1 MFDEKPLIVPIFIP
15 NQGCPHRCVFCD
27 QEKITS
33 QPAGPIDGRRVRE
46 LLDLARRSTTF
57 FARRHREI
65 AFYGG
70 TFASLP
76 KERIRELLGVVAPY
90 LQEGIFLSVRISTRP
105 DSLDEEKAAL
115 LRGLGVS
122 TVELGTQSMDDEVLR
137 MTRRGHSALDTERTV
152 GLLRQHGFRVGI
164 QLMPGLPGDSAE
176 RFSATVQQVI
186 RMKPDM
192 VRLYPVVVIRGTEL
206 AQWVESGKY
215 QPLALEEAVRI
226 CAESCLCLE
235 QAGIPVIRIGLMASA
250 SLREKGQVLG
260 GPWHESFG
268 HLVRSEIYQR
278 RIEAFLPGPGEA
290 QRISIRIPSKEIALL
305 RGHRNAGIR
314 RIEKRTK
321 ALIEGILPD
330 DSLPPG
336 RIRVETR

>member
-1 MFDEKPLIVPIFIP
+1 LFDEKPLIVPIFIP

-33 QPAGPIDGRRVRE
+33 QPASPIDGQRVHE
-46 LLDLARRSTTF
+46 LLDLARRSTSF
-57 FARRHREI
+57 CERKHREV

-76 KERIRELLGVVAPY
+76 ENTIRELLGAVAPY
-90 LQEGIFLSVRISTRP
+90 LQEGIFHSVRVSTRP
-105 DSLDEEKAAL
+105 DSLDEKKAAL
-115 LRGLGVS
+115 LKALGVS

-137 MTRRGHSALDTERTV
+137 MTRRGHTALDTERTV
-152 GLLRQHGFRVGI
+152 DLLMQHRFRVGI

-176 RFSATVQQVI
+176 RFSATVQKVI

-192 VRLYPVVVIRGTEL
+192 VRLYPVIVIRGTEL

-215 QPLALEEAVRI
+215 QPLALEKAVRI
-226 CAESCLCLE
+226 CAESCLRLE
-235 QAGIPVIRIGLMASA
+235 EAGIPVIRIGLMASV

-260 GPWHESFG
+260 GPWHGSFG

-278 RIEAFLPGPGEA
+278 RIEAFLPRPGET
-290 QRISIRIPSKEIALL
+290 QRITIRIPSKEIALL

-314 RIEKRTK
+314 RIEETTK
-321 ALIEGILPD
+321 TLIEGVLPD
-330 DSLPPG
+330 DSLPSG

>member
-33 QPAGPIDGRRVRE
+33 QPARPVDGQRVRE
-46 LLDLARRSTTF
+46 LLDHARRSALF
-57 FARRHREI
+57 CARKHREI

-70 TFASLP
+70 TFAGLP
-76 KERIRELLGVVAPY
+76 EKTIREVLGVVASY
-90 LQEGIFLSVRISTRP
+90 LQEGIFHSVRVSTRP
-105 DSLDEEKAAL
+105 DSLDEKKAAL
-115 LRGLGVS
+115 LKGLGVS

-152 GLLRQHGFRVGI
+152 DLLKHRGFRVGI

-176 RFSATVQQVI
+176 RFSATVQKVI

-206 AQWVESGKY
+206 AQWFESGEY
-215 QPLALEEAVRI
+215 QALALEEAVRI
-226 CAESCLCLE
+226 CAESCLRLE
-235 QAGIPVIRIGLMASA
+235 EAGIPVIRIGLMASA
-250 SLREKGQVLG
+250 SLREKGQVMG

-278 RIEAFLPGPGEA
+278 RIGAFLPGPGEA
-290 QRISIRIPSKEIALL
+290 KRISIRIPSKDIALL
-305 RGHRNAGIR
+305 RGHRNEGIR
-314 RIEKRTK
+314 RIEETTK
-321 ALIEGILPD
+321 ALIDGILAD
-330 DSLPPG
+330 DSLPSG
-336 RIRVETR
+336 RITVETR

>member
-57 FARRHREI
+57 CARKHREV

-90 LQEGIFLSVRISTRP
+90 LQEGIFLSVRVSTRP

-290 QRISIRIPSKEIALL
+290 ERITIRIPSKEIALF
-305 RGHRNAGIR
+305 RGHRNEGIR

>member
-33 QPAGPIDGRRVRE
+33 QPARPMDGQRVRD
-46 LLDLARRSTTF
+46 LLDQARRSTLF
-57 FARRHREI
+57 CAKKHREI

-76 KERIRELLGVVAPY
+76 EKTIEELLGVAAPY
-90 LQEGIFLSVRISTRP
+90 LREGIFHSVRVSTRP
-105 DSLDEEKAAL
+105 DSLDEKKAAL
-115 LRGLGVS
+115 LKSLGVS

-137 MTRRGHSALDTERTV
+137 KTRRGHTALDTERTV
-152 GLLRQHGFRVGI
+152 DLLKQHAFRVGL

-176 RFSATVQQVI
+176 RLSATVQKVI

-206 AQWVESGKY
+206 AQWLESGTY
-215 QPLALEEAVRI
+215 RALALEEAVRI
-226 CAESCLCLE
+226 CAESCLRLE
-235 QAGIPVIRIGLMASA
+235 EAGIPVIRIGLMASA

-260 GPWHESFG
+260 GPWHEGFG
-268 HLVRSEIYQR
+268 HLVRSEIYQNK
-278 RIEAFLPGPGEA
+278 IEAFLPGPGEA
-290 QRISIRIPSKEIALL
+290 KGISIRIPSKDIALL
-305 RGHRNAGIR
+305 RGHRNEGIR
-314 RIEKRTK
+314 RIEKTTK
-321 ALIEGILPD
+321 ARIDGILAD
-330 DSLPPG
+330 DSLPSG
-336 RIRVETR
+336 RIMVEIR

>member
-1 MFDEKPLIVPIFIP
+1 MFCERK
-15 NQGCPHRCVFCD
+15 
-27 QEKITS
+27 
-33 QPAGPIDGRRVRE
+33 
-46 LLDLARRSTTF
+46 
-57 FARRHREI
+57 HREV

-76 KERIRELLGVVAPY
+76 ENTIRELLGAVAPY
-90 LQEGIFLSVRISTRP
+90 LQEGIFHSVRVSTRP
-105 DSLDEEKAAL
+105 DSLDEKKAAL
-115 LRGLGVS
+115 LKGLGVS

-137 MTRRGHSALDTERTV
+137 MTQRGHTALDTERTV
-152 GLLRQHGFRVGI
+152 GLLKQHGFRVGI

-176 RFSATVQQVI
+176 RFSATVQKVI

-215 QPLALEEAVRI
+215 RALALEEAVRI
-226 CAESCLCLE
+226 CAEGCLRLE
-235 QAGIPVIRIGLMASA
+235 EAGIPVIRIGLMASA

-290 QRISIRIPSKEIALL
+290 KRISIRIPSKDIALL
-305 RGHRNAGIR
+305 RGHRNEGIR
-314 RIEKRTK
+314 RIEKTTK
-321 ALIEGILPD
+321 ALIDGILAD
-330 DSLPPG
+330 DSLPSG

>member
-1 MFDEKPLIVPIFIP
+1 LFDEKPLIVPIFIS
-15 NQGCPHRCVFCD
+15 NQGCPQWCVFCD

-33 QPAGPIDGRRVRE
+33 QPARPMDGQRVRE
-46 LLDLARRSTTF
+46 VLDQARRSTLF
-57 FARRHREI
+57 CARKHREI

-76 KERIRELLGVVAPY
+76 EQTVRELLGVVAPY
-90 LQEGIFLSVRISTRP
+90 LQEGTFHSVRVSTRP
-105 DSLDEEKAAL
+105 DSLDEKKAAL
-115 LRGLGVS
+115 LKRLGVS

-137 MTRRGHSALDTERTV
+137 ITRRGHTALDTERTV
-152 GLLRQHGFRVGI
+152 DLLKQQGFRVGI

-176 RFSATVQQVI
+176 RFSATVQEVI

-226 CAESCLCLE
+226 CAESCLRLE
-235 QAGIPVIRIGLMASA
+235 EAGIPVIRIGLMASP

-278 RIEAFLPGPGEA
+278 RIEAFLPGPGKA
-290 QRISIRIPSKEIALL
+290 KRISIRIPSREIALL
-305 RGHRNAGIR
+305 RGHRNEGIR
-314 RIEKRTK
+314 RIEKTTK
-321 ALIEGILPD
+321 ALIDGILPD
-330 DSLPPG
+330 DSLPSG
-336 RIRVETR
+336 RIMVETR